1 MIESITYKPSYWAF
15 DSYAASKEAL
25 RLVDNLFKSLK
36 LHQSKKNKLSLRQLK
51 SRRVAFDRCLS
62 DLILR
67 TQLQEERLVYRSL
80 GKSSFNA
87 KDYGVSYTNFTLI
100 IESLKSK
107 GYLIH
112 IDGKR
117 YTEEDFDNPDGTPA
131 PPQWNFVASH
141 FQPTLKLLKLV
152 RKYGLKKKDLKTHFK
167 KDKPK
172 LLVDV
177 RYPSISN
184 GRNKIRGRKVN
195 QKNFIGNETYKQ
207 EEADMMLINDLLF
220 NQELDGGSFTGLK
233 RTFNN
238 YTEEDYQ
245 WDAGGRLYDIDSEGY
260 QKLSGDERAKMTIN
274 GEPVVEIDIEACFF
288 TILSGLVNTPI
299 PNGDPYEI
307 EGIPRAIVKNWM
319 TISLTKG
326 EMLNKWPPGTP
337 KKLREKLSLSK
348 IQTASSVKK
357 AILERY
363 MWLEWASKKAGGWA
377 RLQHIESSIMKQ
389 TVMDLV
395 NHEIPAYPV
404 HDSVIVPASKAS
416 IARET
421 LAYWFEAK
429 TGIVGR
435 VN

>member
-1 MIESITYKPSYWAF
+1 MKENITYKPSYWVF
-15 DSYAASKEAL
+15 DSFAASEETL

-36 LHQSKKNKLSLRQLK
+36 LNQSKKNKLSSEQLK
-51 SRRVAFDRCLS
+51 GRRKAFDHCLS

-67 TQLQEERLVYRSL
+67 TQLQEERMVYRSL
-80 GKSSFNA
+80 DRSKFNTQE
-87 KDYGVSYTNFTLI
+87 YGVSYTYFRLI
-100 IESLKSK
+100 IKSLKSK

-112 IDGKR
+112 INGKK

-131 PPQWNFVASH
+131 PPQWNYVASH

-152 RKYGLKKKDLKTHFK
+152 RKYGLKKKDLKSHFK

-177 RYPSISN
+177 RHPSMSN
-184 GRNKIRGRKVN
+184 GRSKVRGRKVR
-195 QKNFIGNETYKQ
+195 QSNFVGNETYKQ
-207 EEADMMLINDLLF
+207 EEADMKFINDFLF
-220 NQELDGGSFTGLK
+220 NQELDGGSFMGLK

-245 WDAGGRLYDIDSEGY
+245 WDAGGRMYDIDSDGY
-260 QKLSGDERAKMTIN
+260 QKLSGDERAMMTIN

-299 PNGDPYEI
+299 PNADPYEI

-337 KKLREKLSLSK
+337 QKLCEKLSLPK
-348 IQTASSVKK
+348 IPAASSVKK
-357 AILERY
+357 AILEQYR
-363 MWLEWASKKAGGWA
+363 WLEWASKKIGGWA
-377 RLQHIESSIMKQ
+377 RLQHIESCIMKQ

-395 NHEIPAYPV
+395 NLEIPAYPV
-404 HDSVIVPASKAS
+404 HDSVIVPASARVKA
-416 IARET
+416 IDVLQRQ
-421 LAYWFEAK
+421 FE
-429 TGIVGR
+429 IEVGVRPR
-435 VN
+435 VE